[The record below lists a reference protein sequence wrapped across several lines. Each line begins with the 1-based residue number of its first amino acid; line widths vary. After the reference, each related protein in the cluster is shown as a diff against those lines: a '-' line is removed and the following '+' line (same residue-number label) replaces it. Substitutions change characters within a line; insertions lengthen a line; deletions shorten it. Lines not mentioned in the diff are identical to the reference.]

1 MLRLKNKKDI
11 DKIRSSGKILAET
24 FEIIKEQ
31 LKPGITTKEIDDIS
45 YNYIN
50 KCKAKSAF
58 KGYTPYHE
66 IPPFPASICISV
78 NDEIIHGIPSSRILK
93 EGDIVSLDLG
103 VNLDG
108 YISDAAITLPVGK
121 ISEKNALL
129 IKVTEECLYKGIE
142 MSIMGNRVSDISKAV
157 FTHAKKYNFG
167 VVRDFCGHG
176 VGFDL
181 HEPPSIPNYIGNGP
195 SPRLKAGMV
204 FAIEPMINI
213 GGDKII
219 ILDDKWTVKTADH
232 SYSAHFEHTVAVLE
246 DRNEILT
253 CL

>member
-31 LKPGITTKEIDDIS
+31 LKPGITTKDIDNIS
-45 YNYIN
+45 DNYIN

-58 KGYTPYHE
+58 KGYRPYPE
-66 IPPFPASICISV
+66 IPAFPASICISV
-78 NDEIIHGIPSSRILK
+78 NDEVIHGIPSSRILK

-103 VNLDG
+103 VDLDG

-121 ISEKNALL
+121 ISEKNILL

-142 MSIMGNRVSDISKAV
+142 MAVTGNRVADISKAV
-157 FTHAKKYNFG
+157 FYHAKKYNFG
-167 VVRDFCGHG
+167 VVRDYCGHG
-176 VGFDL
+176 VGFSL
-181 HEPPSIPNYIGNGP
+181 HEDPQIPNYIGSGQN
-195 SPRLKAGMV
+195 PRLKAGMV

-213 GGDKII
+213 GGDKIY

-246 DRNEILT
+246 DKTEILT
-253 CL
+253 SL